1 MAAVYAVAPRPASL
15 AVRPPCVLSV
25 SYQRRQLSSTFAQAG
40 PSTSHAP
47 TLKKKPSISS
57 ASSSVAAAKRKR
69 NDTPDDTSG
78 DSASPQPPRKPR
90 DGPKKKKANRACYHC
105 QKAHLTCDD
114 CKFSAYCWWH
124 VHSHRI
130 FVISATT
137 STALSALRQTRIRQQ
152 LHRRPSQKGQVP
164 SRRGGVR
171 CVASSAIT
179 VRSQLII
186 DHVLQNNSS
195 KASRQATVRPLV
207 QVPPQTHHQFQ

>member
-15 AVRPPCVLSV
+15 AVCRACVLSV
-25 SYQRRQLSSTFAQAG
+25 SYQRHQRNSTFTQAG

-57 ASSSVAAAKRKR
+57 ATSSVAAAKRKR
-69 NDTPDDTSG
+69 NDTPEETSG

-90 DGPKKKKANRACYHC
+90 EGPKKKKANRACYHC

-114 CKFSAYCWWH
+114 CKFSAYSLWH
-124 VHSHRI
+124 AHSHRI
-130 FVISATT
+130 FVISTT
-137 STALSALRQTRIRQQ
+137 ASTALSALRQTRIRRQ

-164 SRRGGVR
+164 ARRGGVR
-171 CVASSAIT
+171 CVVISAII

-186 DHVLQNNSS
+186 DHVL
-195 KASRQATVRPLV
+195 
-207 QVPPQTHHQFQ
+207 